1 MGPDH
6 SSAPRT
12 EKNHAVVLARDAV
25 EEVAA
30 RQSGEHGPCIQAY
43 DALGGGIV
51 FQLLLQLADLAAI
64 DFPLLLQ
71 LADLGAIDFQLLALL
86 AVLGAMVLQL
96 LVHRLVFAPHMRDIA
111 AIDNPLIEQRLE
123 LEFYRPKIPRSPPR
137 LDIGLLR
144 VGGRRRILTTK

>member
-51 FQLLLQLADLAAI
+51 FQLLLQLADL
-64 DFPLLLQ
+64 
-71 LADLGAIDFQLLALL
+71 GAIDFQLLALL

-123 LEFYRPKIPRSPPR
+123 LECYRPKIPRSPPR